1 MLSKTKPSLYEQ
13 LEDLVG
19 DVKHYTYERYLE
31 IVPSEIEDK
40 LELMRM
46 TKDLQCKC
54 EAWAGAFEA
63 LCERIEY
70 AIEEE
75 KNATTN

>member
-1 MLSKTKPSLYEQ
+1 MSPKTKPSLYEQ

-31 IVPSEIEDK
+31 VVTYEVEDK
-40 LELMRM
+40 PEMMRM
-46 TKDLQCKC
+46 AKDLQCKC
-54 EAWAGAFEA
+54 ETWSGAFEA
-63 LCERIEY
+63 LYERIKY

-75 KNATTN
+75 RNATKN